1 MCHLILLLPV
11 LALALFWLA
20 PLSIAVP
27 AYAAVL
33 ILSGGIYFL
42 AVRAMHRPV
51 QIGVEAILH
60 SRGQVQGREGKLFR
74 VHVGSELWNAESKD
88 TLRPGDRVEV
98 LAIDGLRLR
107 VRRISTSSS
116 LPRLKVQ
123 GRNAAHSSRLFP
135 GSGKANVQRG
145 ERP

>member
-11 LALALFWLA
+11 LALPLFWLA

-51 QIGVEAILH
+51 QNGVEVLLH
-60 SRGQVQGREGKLFR
+60 SHGEVLGREGNTFR
-74 VHVGSELWNAESKD
+74 VHVGSEFWNAESKD
-88 TLRPGDRVEV
+88 TLRPGDQVEV

-107 VRRISTSSS
+107 VRCISTSGSAAVKGAGPDRGTS
-116 LPRLKVQ
+116 EPAIRAQ
-123 GRNAAHSSRLFP
+123 GE
-135 GSGKANVQRG
+135 GKRTAR
-145 ERP
+145 